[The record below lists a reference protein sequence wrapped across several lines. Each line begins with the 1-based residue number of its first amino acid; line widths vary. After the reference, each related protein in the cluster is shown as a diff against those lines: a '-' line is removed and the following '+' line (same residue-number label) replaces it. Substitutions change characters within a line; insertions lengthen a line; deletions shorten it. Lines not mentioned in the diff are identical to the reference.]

1 MSAQTEV
8 DYAIVRECWPMLNG
22 ALHDVGDYATVVPDE
37 LADRVRRL
45 TSVYDAVCPLV
56 APGME
61 ASSKLVETV
70 FPQLYVAL
78 DDMIDCAPNAPKT
91 LLVKCKKLLPSWA
104 PNSFE
109 QKQLGKSK

>member
-8 DYAIVRECWPMLNG
+8 DYAIVRECWPMLNV
-22 ALHDVGDYATVVPDE
+22 ALHD
-37 LADRVRRL
+37 
-45 TSVYDAVCPLV
+45 

-61 ASSKLVETV
+61 ASSNLVETV

-78 DDMIDCAPNAPKT
+78 DDMLDCAPNAPKT